1 MSDFSMI
8 FLQFYDTFDP
18 TGIVGIFTAS
28 NAVPAHMARKAVGQ
42 ERSKESKVN
51 RDTKTAL

>member
-1 MSDFSMI
+1 MI